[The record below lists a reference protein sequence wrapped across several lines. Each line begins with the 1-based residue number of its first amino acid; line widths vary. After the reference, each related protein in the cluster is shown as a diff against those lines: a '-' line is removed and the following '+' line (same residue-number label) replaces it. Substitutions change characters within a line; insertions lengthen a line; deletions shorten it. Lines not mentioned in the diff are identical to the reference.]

1 MILFVTQYQ
10 LHLLTLAFGLGC
22 IGTYL
27 LFAKPASD
35 RAWRVADLVWVL
47 LGGLGA
53 VTAVVAGIYKSDS
66 SRLDR
71 QIDIAYA
78 AAQAFDHD
86 AARFRLRFCDPAY
99 DNDILV
105 LCDKVDFLSASS
117 AENADLPLFMAVTD
131 RVSPLQ
137 SLNWRGN
144 HDITQ
149 DMDDFDAHTFLIF
162 TTLDSETDTAVTN
175 MRRKVPTIAADFL
188 IIARAYD
195 DLIAQMQR
203 LQDEWNLLKQNA
215 YILFLQLIALCLVG
229 FAAPFRLGKSIV
241 DLRR

>member
-1 MILFVTQYQ
+1 MILFITHYQ
-10 LHLLTLAFGLGC
+10 LHLLILAFSLGC

-27 LFAKPASD
+27 LFSKPASH

-78 AAQAFDHD
+78 AVQAFDHD

-99 DNDILV
+99 DNDIAV

-117 AENADLPLFMAVTD
+117 AENAALPLFTAVTN

-137 SLNWRGN
+137 SLNWRGS
-144 HDITQ
+144 HEITEE
-149 DMDDFDAHTFLIF
+149 MDDFDASSFLVF
-162 TTLDSETDTAVTN
+162 TTLDTETDAAVTN

-188 IIARAYD
+188 IIARAYE

-203 LQDEWNLLKQNA
+203 LQDEWDLLKENA
-215 YILFLQLIALCLVG
+215 YILFLQLIALCLIG

-241 DLRR
+241 DLRK